1 MTTYTLT
8 VSTNALGFGVISGA
22 RVVVE
27 RKRTQ
32 VTDIFNG
39 RSIGTN
45 STATNSLGI
54 ATILLEPDDGSVY
67 HELKIFD
74 LVGILVYSKIF
85 TMPPQAVA
93 VTALPV
99 QDIISSSATQA
110 VAASVTA
117 TAQAVI
123 STAQAA
129 IATAQAVIATDKA
142 VLTAADRVQ
151 TGLDVINTAAD
162 SVATA
167 ADRVQTGLDVISA
180 EAAALAANS
189 SAKVFAS
196 TALGIAGT
204 VDGANFSVLSAD
216 SQDLIIYLHDGVDA
230 TELYRIKTKAYIDAL
245 GMDPSSYGSRSGYTH
260 AWLDS
265 TLQLAL
271 GINNAGKVIF
281 GNGGDIA
288 ADIATIN
295 NELNTRPTLDD
306 TSFDRS
312 GYSWAWE
319 DSQGNLAG
327 GIDSAG
333 NLISKGINLT
343 ASGGDIAA
351 NTADILAIER
361 IITPSGFWWYGDSL
375 SQNGVGPKLAALLGK
390 PVTVGGVGGLTGN
403 AVSVRYG
410 GEVSFFT
417 LANNTIPATTTAVD
431 VTVRTVDPIN
441 TQNLT
446 SLTGTLAG
454 VHGSFSSDA
463 STYWRFTRT
472 TAGTAKVIDPATPF
486 IIDVL
491 DQRHYGTNVFWYG
504 RNNVWQ
510 VDFNA
515 NVKRAIADSIAQ
527 IKTVDK
533 RFVVLSVLNWPDEPI
548 GTGRHTAIELLNSE
562 LKTMYPR
569 NFVDVLN
576 LLRRSGDGSANDI
589 ADADSG
595 IIPRS
600 LRDVND
606 GHLNN
611 TTGNTVVANRVYEFL
626 IEKGWT

>member
-1 MTTYTLT
+1 MAAD
-8 VSTNALGFGVISGA
+8 VSTNA
-22 RVVVE
+22 
-27 RKRTQ
+27 
-32 VTDIFNG
+32 
-39 RSIGTN
+39 
-45 STATNSLGI
+45 
-54 ATILLEPDDGSVY
+54 
-67 HELKIFD
+67 
-74 LVGILVYSKIF
+74 
-85 TMPPQAVA
+85 
-93 VTALPV
+93 
-99 QDIISSSATQA
+99 
-110 VAASVTA
+110 
-117 TAQAVI
+117 
-123 STAQAA
+123 
-129 IATAQAVIATDKA
+129 
-142 VLTAADRVQ
+142 
-151 TGLDVINTAAD
+151 
-162 SVATA
+162 
-167 ADRVQTGLDVISA
+167 
-180 EAAALAANS
+180 
-189 SAKVFAS
+189 
-196 TALGIAGT
+196 
-204 VDGANFSVLSAD
+204 
-216 SQDLIIYLHDGVDA
+216 
-230 TELYRIKTKAYIDAL
+230 
-245 GMDPSSYGSRSGYTH
+245 
-260 AWLDS
+260 
-265 TLQLAL
+265 
-271 GINNAGKVIF
+271 
-281 GNGGDIA
+281 
-288 ADIATIN
+288 ADI
-295 NELNTRPTLDD
+295 
-306 TSFDRS
+306 S
-312 GYSWAWE
+312 
-319 DSQGNLAG
+319 
-327 GIDSAG
+327 
-333 NLISKGINLT
+333 
-343 ASGGDIAA
+343 
-351 NTADILAIER
+351 AIER

-576 LLRRSGDGSANDI
+576 LLRRSGDGSPEDI

-600 LRDVND
+600 LRGVND

-611 TTGNTVVANRVYEFL
+611 TTGTTVVANRVYEFL